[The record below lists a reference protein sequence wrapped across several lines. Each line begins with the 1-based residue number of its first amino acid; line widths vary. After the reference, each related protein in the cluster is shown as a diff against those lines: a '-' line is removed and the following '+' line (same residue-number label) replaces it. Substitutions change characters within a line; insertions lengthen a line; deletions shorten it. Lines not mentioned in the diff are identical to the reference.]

1 MVARPPAGGAALSG
15 VALLVVDLQNEV
27 VDHPATYA
35 RGATLAAVGR
45 LLDAARAAGAPVIHT
60 RHADPD
66 DGPLEGTAGW
76 QIHER
81 GRPGAGRAGR
91 RQAVRR
97 RVLADTG
104 LADMLRGLNVG
115 RVVIAGMLTEH
126 CVGTTARSAVAH
138 GFDVVLAA
146 DGHTTWDNDL
156 LDGAAAVAYQNM
168 LLDGFG
174 TPDHEVTVVPAA
186 DIGF

>member
-1 MVARPPAGGAALSG
+1 MP
-15 VALLVVDLQNEV
+15 E
-27 VDHPATYA
+27 
-35 RGATLAAVGR
+35 GATLAAVGR
-45 LLDAARAAGAPVIHT
+45 LLDAARAAGARSST
-60 RHADPD
+60 RDTPTLTRARWSAP
-66 DGPLEGTAGW
+66 P
-76 QIHER
+76 
-81 GRPGAGRAGR
+81 AGRSTS
-91 RQAVRR
+91 AVAPAPGEPVVDKRFDD
-97 RVLADTG
+97 AFWDTG

-115 RVVIAGMLTEH
+115 RIVIAGMLTEH
-126 CVGTTARSAVAH
+126 CVGTTTRSAVAH

-186 DIGF
+186 DIGL